1 MFGKQTANV
10 DMKEYFLCPHLDKK
24 HYAKN
29 MCHNCYHRKGKS
41 RMADAC
47 EHTTRPH
54 YSNGLCQSCY
64 LAQYYLKRKIKMA
77 EKQQKAEAEK
87 SIKGDNDM

>member
-1 MFGKQTANV
+1 MFGRVNDH
-10 DMKEYFLCPHLDKK
+10 DMKDYFICNHLEKK

-41 RMADAC
+41 RMAHAC
-47 EHTTRPH
+47 EHKTRPH

-64 LAQYYLKRKIKMA
+64 LAQYYLKRK
-77 EKQQKAEAEK
+77 
-87 SIKGDNDM
+87 

>member
-1 MFGKQTANV
+1 
-10 DMKEYFLCPHLDKK
+10 
-24 HYAKN
+24 
-29 MCHNCYHRKGKS
+29 
-41 RMADAC
+41 MADAC